1 MKTVKR
7 IHAIQARADRL
18 NQPEMIERYKEMAI
32 SWDGDTCELIEED
45 HEYLNT
51 LWNEND
57 RPAKNANSANHATP
71 CKGCRGL

>member
-1 MKTVKR
+1 MKKIK

-51 LWNEND
+51 LWNENGQQ
-57 RPAKNANSANHATP
+57 AKVKGKP
-71 CKGCRGL
+71 CTNCRGL